1 MSGQSQSHLAKH
13 QALSNLVLQTHF
25 PKHLR
30 SRTTCTEA
38 IILVLGVHGQRK
50 IAGNIFLKMT
60 GNMIGSLHSPAC
72 CRFAY
77 PHPPPVA
84 PISMLKLR
92 GPLRNLT
99 RPPHIPWT
107 QSVNIEMGGPGG
119 TAICNMQVTQPAN
132 FAWNLFFPL
141 FSPGYGGVR
150 GSVGP
155 PNGPKEFNLDFDP
168 V

>member
-1 MSGQSQSHLAKH
+1 MSGQSQSHLTKH

-60 GNMIGSLHSPAC
+60 GNMIGSLHSLAC

-77 PHPPPVA
+77 PPVP

-92 GPLRNLT
+92 GPLRNLS

-119 TAICNMQVTQPAN
+119 HLQHAGHTTCQFCMEFVFPAI
-132 FAWNLFFPL
+132 FPW
-141 FSPGYGGVR
+141 VW
-150 GSVGP
+150 GSKGLSWP
-155 PNGPKEFNLDFDP
+155 PQWPQR